1 MMLSRKIRTQF
12 GKYCFLK
19 ELKKFSR
26 EPEIVNFDQATS
38 IGFLYDA
45 TLESDTEVIKNY
57 TRNLRSNSKK
67 DVLAM
72 GYVDK
77 KKPHK
82 SQYAQFGLDFF
93 TRKDLNFIMIPVD
106 PSVQNFIEKK
116 FDILVNV
123 NSSNSFPLQYISAL
137 SNAKF
142 KVARFQ
148 NKKEDAFDMMIKIDN
163 EAPLKT
169 VLEEIE
175 KYLRLIHSS

>member
-1 MMLSRKIRTQF
+1 MSDVSVKVEIAGGFYPLKVKADDEANVKQAVELINQKISEFERTY
-12 GKYCFLK
+12 GVK
-19 ELKKFSR
+19 
-26 EPEIVNFDQATS
+26 D
-38 IGFLYDA
+38 
-45 TLESDTEVIKNY
+45 
-57 TRNLRSNSKK
+57 KK

-93 TRKDLNFIMIPVD
+93 TRKDLNFSMIPVD
-106 PSVQNFIEKK
+106 PIVQNFIEKK
-116 FDILVNV
+116 FDILINV